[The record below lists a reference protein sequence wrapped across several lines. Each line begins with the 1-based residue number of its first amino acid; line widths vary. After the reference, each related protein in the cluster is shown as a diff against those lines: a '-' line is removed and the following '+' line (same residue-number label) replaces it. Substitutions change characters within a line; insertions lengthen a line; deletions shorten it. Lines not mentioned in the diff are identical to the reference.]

1 MEEDRGIEDSL
12 LVEIVKRLDQLSAA
26 QHRQARDH
34 RILTRAATQLR
45 LGRRA
50 EVVVAEI
57 KEQNPALLRD
67 YCDIHVTLASTSLRL
82 VGRRAASA

>member
-57 KEQNPALLRD
+57 KEQNPALRD